1 MNLKHTCLHLSSLVA
16 ALAIFSSSAAAGATS
31 MNTDEAVLAQKSGCL
46 ACHRGVAKLNGP
58 AYTEVAAKY
67 AGQKDAEDILV
78 RHITQGTGPT
88 GVGWMQAGKAVLP
101 FMPPN
106 TTVSPQDAHKL
117 AKWVLAT
124 TGEIPDISRLF
135 TTEKITISGAVKNK
149 LTLDVAGL
157 RQFPPQMVGE
167 VPLVCQTGADKGKL
181 ENFKG
186 VRLSDILEKAVVA
199 APGHND
205 VKKMAVIA
213 TASDGY
219 KVVFSWSEIFNSPI
233 GEGVMVFFEKNG
245 LPLSDDEGRIAMVS
259 SKDTRTGP
267 RHVKWLQDIEVRQI
281 VD

>member
-1 MNLKHTCLHLSSLVA
+1 
-16 ALAIFSSSAAAGATS
+16 

-46 ACHRGVAKLNGP
+46 ACHRGIAKLNGP

-88 GVGWMQAGKAVLP
+88 GVGWMQAGKAILP

-135 TTEKITISGAVKNK
+135 TTEKITISGAEQAY
-149 LTLDVAGL
+149 AGCRRCL

-186 VRLSDILEKAVVA
+186 VRLSDILL
-199 APGHND
+199 
-205 VKKMAVIA
+205 KK
-213 TASDGY
+213 
-219 KVVFSWSEIFNSPI
+219 
-233 GEGVMVFFEKNG
+233 
-245 LPLSDDEGRIAMVS
+245 PLSPHPA
-259 SKDTRTGP
+259 TTT
-267 RHVKWLQDIEVRQI
+267 
-281 VD
+281 